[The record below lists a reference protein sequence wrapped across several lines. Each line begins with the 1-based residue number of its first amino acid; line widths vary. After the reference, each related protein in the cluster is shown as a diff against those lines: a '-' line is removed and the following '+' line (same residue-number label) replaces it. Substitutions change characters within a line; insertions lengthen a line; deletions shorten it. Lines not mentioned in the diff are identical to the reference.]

1 MLLVSSHDKHDQIS
15 LEIEVVAKNYMEH
28 KSSLLTKI
36 ASILVSAI
44 DNSFKEAHK
53 VDWRAKREGGEPNLY
68 IPALI
73 KNVNSVHKIVSEIL
87 PD

>member
-53 VDWRAKREGGEPNLY
+53 VDW
-68 IPALI
+68 
-73 KNVNSVHKIVSEIL
+73 
-87 PD
+87 